1 MDIRLFLSFVMTS
14 SRTAL
19 RGTIPPG
26 TTTCKP
32 CKSDKQFRYIRT
44 AFLPPVLPCRS
55 HLSLQTFLSRRTVHA
70 VVVPK
75 LAVRRVRNYVHA
87 SEGTG
92 SGRES
97 EAGVGDRNGA
107 SASVLKSEDDNSDT
121 PNTVTVER
129 EGGVKSILSRCIST
143 GVIVASMFAVM
154 CGLPTIAIAREKK
167 SVLTMTDRVSSFT
180 LPSQEA
186 ALERERMEEERSQ
199 SQGILVKCRKI
210 AITILPPV
218 GSVLVVVWVASRL
231 MKRAQN
237 RQIREFQ
244 QQLEA
249 FSNNLNIPN
258 LDFEPT
264 DKDAEQSAK
273 SRAPSP
279 QTVTPPQ
286 AESESDAGDNVQLEI
301 FRKAGGD
308 KAQTGS
314 GGREDSVTTGDAASS
329 SGAGAT
335 GATVEV
341 ESDPGLTDTERSW
354 EKMIIECMSLCAEI
368 RAKKSENYEQ
378 VVNLLRDSENK
389 THLNDPVYRVLTT
402 RTVSRVLSSK
412 IDGVIS
418 AFVENTESRISGAIV
433 QLSHA
438 LEGARII
445 GNNVDMTGSLRYIG
459 GTTQS
464 KVLDPQVRMNGLE
477 NVYRRYAMHCLSSGN
492 KMTQELK
499 ALDELQRILEINDE
513 RAEKINAEI
522 ASGMLQAAVAA
533 ASTDANLSEADRRTL
548 DSLTQAF
555 GADTGG
561 TSASG
566 TGTGTGSGSSDNV
579 GGSQTGM
586 SETAVLKMMQAIQQ
600 MMAVQDGDGNSQD
613 DMELLKNLCD
623 ELGVDFEEVIRN
635 AEKFGDQFGATGTG
649 DMSSAFGKDFTDKLK
664 SALPASEK
672 EKGKTEKDN

>member
-1 MDIRLFLSFVMTS
+1 MMSLQTDSH
-14 SRTAL
+14 
-19 RGTIPPG
+19 GPIPLG
-26 TTTCKP
+26 TTACKP
-32 CKSDKQFRYIRT
+32 WGTDKRFQYIRT

-55 HLSLQTFLSRRTVHA
+55 RAPLQTFASRRTVRA
-70 VVVPK
+70 VMVPK
-75 LAVRRVRNYVHA
+75 LGVSRVRNYVYA
-87 SEGTG
+87 S
-92 SGRES
+92 
-97 EAGVGDRNGA
+97 AGVGDGRVNEEGVA
-107 SASVLKSEDDNSDT
+107 GSSGTSARVFKSEDDNLDT
-121 PNTVTVER
+121 SNTVMVVAR
-129 EGGVKSILSRCIST
+129 EDGVVKSILSRCVST
-143 GVIVASMFAVM
+143 GAIIASVFAVM
-154 CGLPTIAIAREKK
+154 CGLPTGAFAREKK

-186 ALERERMEEERSQ
+186 VLERERMAEERSQ

-210 AITILPPV
+210 AVAILPPV
-218 GSVLVVVWVASRL
+218 GGVLVVVWIASRL

-258 LDFEPT
+258 LDFEPA
-264 DKDAEQSAK
+264 DKDAGQSAK
-273 SRAPSP
+273 DAAASP
-279 QTVTPPQ
+279 QAVTQPQ
-286 AESESDAGDNVQLEI
+286 AESESDGNDNVQLEI
-301 FRKAGGD
+301 FRKAAGG
-308 KAQTGS
+308 KADTGS
-314 GGREDSVTTGDAASS
+314 GVREGSVKAGDSVN
-329 SGAGAT
+329 SGVGTAT
-335 GATVEV
+335 GTTVDV

-354 EKMIIECMSLCAEI
+354 EKIIIECMSLCAEI

-378 VVNLLRDSENK
+378 VVSLLKGPHNEAY
-389 THLNDPVYRVLTT
+389 LNDPVFRVLTT

-418 AFVENTESRISGAIV
+418 SFDENAEARISGAIV

-459 GTTQS
+459 GSTKS
-464 KVLDPQVRMNGLE
+464 NVVLDAQVRINALE
-477 NVYRRYAMHCLSSGN
+477 NVYRRFAMHCLSCGN
-492 KMTQELK
+492 KMTEELK

-522 ASGMLQAAVAA
+522 ASSMLQAAVAA
-533 ASTDANLSEADRRTL
+533 ASTDANLSETDRRTL

-555 GADTGG
+555 GSETGGAG

-566 TGTGTGSGSSDNV
+566 TGTGSNDNA
-579 GGSQTGM
+579 GGSQPSM

-600 MMAVQDGDGNSQD
+600 MMAAQDSDGNSQD

-649 DMSSAFGKDFTDKLK
+649 DLSSAFGKDFTDKLK
-664 SALPASEK
+664 SALPASDK
-672 EKGKTEKDN
+672 EKGKTEKDD